1 MAEERCVHEMVAGQ
15 CTMCAPVP
23 KGLSA
28 WVYITQGGK
37 VFHRTTGCEA
47 LYDGQRKAVRS
58 GRDTHTPR
66 RVPLTDVQ
74 EKRGPCVDCFPA
86 HHPSAAPS
94 GATRTHSGTG
104 HGVATGQ
111 SVATGHGLGTG
122 HSGGIGTGKGVNTRE
137 RPGVLAGPGASG
149 PALPE
154 PRGHQRDVVF
164 LKTEGHCVVLGAA
177 GSGKTTMAV
186 HRAHFLAGAPGI
198 GGPTLL
204 VTFNRALV
212 NHLRAIAGGIP
223 GLRIETYHEF
233 ARGYLAERRDAPLRI
248 CTDKAAVVQRA
259 LAAVRPDH
267 PAQPVTQRPTR
278 FFLDEL
284 RWIAGHGIKERAV
297 YVDAR
302 TRRFGRGSGLRS
314 AEREM
319 VFDVYEAYLA
329 LRRAQGSDH
338 DWDDLASAVAEELS
352 ADRSQ
357 RPYRHIVV
365 DEGQD
370 FTPEMLRS
378 LAAAVP
384 ANGSFTFFG
393 DYAQQI
399 YGRRMSWR
407 SVGLE
412 VSEAVKFVNNYRNT
426 RQIAALT
433 QAVAGSP
440 HFSGAARN
448 GNAAGTGTG
457 VTADT
462 DADAEVDLVQPVR
475 PVANGPKPTLLQAP
489 NTAEQLRM
497 AVRIA
502 IARVAEF
509 KRVAVLLR
517 TREHEAELERLFSAA
532 HVTARR
538 LDRRLEGWAE
548 GPGLCYGTYYAAKGL
563 EFDAV
568 ILPRCDADRLPH
580 PEETAAHGSFE
591 ARARESRQ
599 VYVALTRARTEL
611 FVLHSGPL
619 TDLLPD
625 EMSDLFHRL
634 VT

>member
-1 MAEERCVHEMVAGQ
+1 MAEERCVHEMVVGQ
-15 CTMCAPVP
+15 CTVCAPAP

-28 WVYITQGGK
+28 WVYITRGGS

-58 GRDTHTPR
+58 GRDTHAPQHI
-66 RVPLTDVQ
+66 PLADVQ
-74 EKRGPCVDCFPA
+74 EKRGPCVICFPA
-86 HHPSAAPS
+86 HRPSAIP
-94 GATRTHSGTG
+94 GTG
-104 HGVATGQ
+104 TNPGTG
-111 SVATGHGLGTG
+111 TRINPGTG
-122 HSGGIGTGKGVNTRE
+122 HSTGHSTRTGTNVRTRSGTSAS
-137 RPGVLAGPGASG
+137 PKAAGPE
-149 PALPE
+149 LPE
-154 PRGHQRDVVF
+154 PKGHQRDVVF
-164 LKTEGHCVVLGAA
+164 LKTEGHCVVLGTA

-212 NHLRAIAGGIP
+212 NHLRAVAGGTP

-233 ARGYLAERRDAPLRI
+233 ARGYLNGRRPTPVSI
-248 CTDKAAVVQRA
+248 CGDKAALVERA
-259 LAAVRPDH
+259 LAAVRPVH
-267 PAQPVTQRPTR
+267 PTQPVARRPTR

-284 RWIAGHGIKERAV
+284 RWIAGHGIDERAA
-297 YVDAR
+297 YVDGR

-314 AEREM
+314 AEREV
-319 VFDVYEAYLA
+319 VFDVYEAYLE
-329 LRRAQGSDH
+329 LRRARGSHH
-338 DWDDLASAVAEELS
+338 DWDDLASAVAEELA

-357 RPYRHIVV
+357 RHYRHIVV

-384 ANGSFTFFG
+384 ADGSFTFFG

-412 VSEAVKFVNNYRNT
+412 VSGVVKFVNNYRNT

-433 QAVAGSP
+433 RAVAGMP
-440 HFSGAARN
+440 HFRGETAPGRSAEPGQDE
-448 GNAAGTGTG
+448 TGPG
-457 VTADT
+457 QDDEA
-462 DADAEVDLVQPVR
+462 DLVQPVR
-475 PVANGPKPTLLQAP
+475 PAVNGPAPTLLQAASR
-489 NTAEQLRM
+489 AEQLRM
-497 AVRIA
+497 AVRVA
-502 IARVAEF
+502 IARVAEY
-509 KRVAVLLR
+509 KRVGVLMR
-517 TREHEAELERLFSAA
+517 TREHERELERLFGAA
-532 HVTARR
+532 RVTARR
-538 LDRRLEGWAE
+538 LDRHLEGWVE
-548 GPGLCYGTYYAAKGL
+548 GPGLCYGTYSAAKGL
-563 EFDAV
+563 EFDSV

-580 PEETAAHGSFE
+580 PEEVAAHGPVE
-591 ARARESRQ
+591 ARAREARQ
-599 VYVALTRARTEL
+599 LYVALTRARTDL
-611 FVLHSGPL
+611 FLLHSGPL

-625 EMSDLFHRL
+625 EMSDLFHRV